1 MDRDAVLAAFD
12 DQIRRRPESGPGV
25 EVVRG
30 VATTRVVAAADGWS
44 GVTWSDLADTDVDV
58 AISAE
63 VAVFAAAGRS
73 WEWKYYSLRPAAHAA
88 RAVAAH
94 GLVPDEVETLMIARI
109 SDMDLH
115 VAPPSRGRRGPGP

>member
-44 GVTWSDLADTDVDV
+44 GVTWSDLAGTDVDV

-63 VAVFAAAGRS
+63 VAVLAMRRVGAGNGSTTRTTS
-73 WEWKYYSLRPAAHAA
+73 RPRCPRGCVLMAWSLTKSKR
-88 RAVAAH
+88 
-94 GLVPDEVETLMIARI
+94 
-109 SDMDLH
+109 
-115 VAPPSRGRRGPGP
+115 